1 MTHVAKITKEIKFGE
16 HTLILETGEIARQ
29 ADGAVFATMDGTQVL
44 VTVVGNKE
52 GGERNSFFPL
62 TIDYQEKTYAAGKIP
77 GGFRKREGQ
86 PAEDETLTSRLID
99 RPLRPL
105 FPDEFRNEVQII
117 ATGSSSFDL
126 ANKIIEPLTGRAFE
140 YTLPPLS
147 VEEVQPYMSLTEKKV
162 HELFQYGMY
171 PAVVGAQTIEDKKNE
186 LKRIATNYLYK
197 DIFVFE
203 NIKYP
208 KILEDLL
215 RSLASR
221 VGGLIATSDLAKEVG
236 ANPAT
241 AERYIRLLEQSFIIK
256 RIYAFSNNHSNE
268 LKKAYKV
275 IFIDTGIRNVLTES
289 WGDINSIGDKGT
301 IFENF
306 FMSELWKIGQLKIFS
321 PRIMFW
327 RTRQGDEIDCIE
339 QFGQDINAYEC
350 KWKDQQVSFSLF
362 LKKYPMAK
370 TQVVTPTY
378 FITQD

>member
-1 MTHVAKITKEIKFGE
+1 MILFQRKLEPIIRKQLFKKGMIIILGPRQSGKTTLVKKIIYSFGDEGEYYNCEFDEIRKHF
-16 HTLILETGEIARQ
+16 
-29 ADGAVFATMDGTQVL
+29 
-44 VTVVGNKE
+44 VVGKPELLKNFIGDKKIVVFDE
-52 GGERNSFFPL
+52 AQ
-62 TIDYQEKTYAAGKIP
+62 TIQNIGKCLKVFYDTYP
-77 GGFRKREGQ
+77 
-86 PAEDETLTSRLID
+86 
-99 RPLRPL
+99 
-105 FPDEFRNEVQII
+105 EVQII